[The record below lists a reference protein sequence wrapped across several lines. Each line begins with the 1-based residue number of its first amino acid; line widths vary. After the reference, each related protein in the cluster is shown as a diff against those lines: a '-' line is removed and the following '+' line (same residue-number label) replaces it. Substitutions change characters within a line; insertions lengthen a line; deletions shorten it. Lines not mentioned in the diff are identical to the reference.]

1 MQYIYKIENI
11 ITGKKYVGLT
21 NNPQR
26 RKTRHFGD
34 LYNKIHDNPHLQRA
48 YNKYGAEAFKFE
60 IVQEYD
66 CSEEEIKQYEKEW
79 IAKLDAY
86 PGGYNCNPGGD
97 LSHNPGKL
105 TKHEVFEI
113 LSVVEKLDHK
123 GPKLAEIYGVSV
135 KVISNVRSRKSYNV
149 FTSEYDK
156 LSQEEKDRLFVLM
169 NSLHNFTKQKNVN
182 RRKYSREQV
191 YMIYIAR
198 DYDLPFTLKSITQ
211 NFGMDDKTTPHK
223 IKNGVIYQD
232 YFEDYKKLNLEDKN
246 KILCAYIEMYKMNP
260 FELLETPTA

>member
-1 MQYIYKIENI
+1 
-11 ITGKKYVGLT
+11 
-21 NNPQR
+21 
-26 RKTRHFGD
+26 
-34 LYNKIHDNPHLQRA
+34 
-48 YNKYGAEAFKFE
+48 
-60 IVQEYD
+60 
-66 CSEEEIKQYEKEW
+66 
-79 IAKLDAY
+79 
-86 PGGYNCNPGGD
+86 
-97 LSHNPGKL
+97 
-105 TKHEVFEI
+105 
-113 LSVVEKLDHK
+113 
-123 GPKLAEIYGVSV
+123 
-135 KVISNVRSRKSYNV
+135 
-149 FTSEYDK
+149 
-156 LSQEEKDRLFVLM
+156 M
-169 NSLHNFTKQKNVN
+169 NSLNNFTKQKNVN